1 MQKSMS
7 ANPVINE
14 SSRYKWLVVGMLWFV
29 CFFNYA
35 DRQAIFAVFPLIK
48 QQLVLTDVQLGVVGA
63 AFMWMYA
70 LFGPLAGW
78 LCDRLPRKMLVLGG
92 LIAWSLVTALTAVCH
107 TYGQLV
113 LCRALSGL
121 GEAVYLPSSMSLIG
135 DYHGASTRSR
145 AMSLHQSSVYVG
157 SIAGGAI
164 SGLVGQFYGWR
175 WSFILFGSCGLL
187 FAVVVGKFLQEPV
200 RGSGE
205 QLGTVSSSVSSGEG
219 SLLKELK
226 TLFLSPVVR
235 LLILAFVGANFVAV
249 VFLTWM
255 PSFLYGKFHMS
266 LSMAGLNGTMYLQL
280 SSVAGVL
287 CGGLLA
293 DVLARRFAGGRM
305 ATQALGLF
313 LGIPFLFFTGWAAS
327 VPAVVLGMIGFGYC
341 KGIYDANIFASLYDV
356 VAVRQRGI
364 AAGMLNSLGWLGG
377 GFAPIAIALAASKY
391 GMGASISGTA
401 FVYCI
406 SGFLMLLAAQRT
418 ILAPSKRTEKSVPQ
432 EPAS

>member
-1 MQKSMS
+1 
-7 ANPVINE
+7 
-14 SSRYKWLVVGMLWFV
+14 
-29 CFFNYA
+29 
-35 DRQAIFAVFPLIK
+35 
-48 QQLVLTDVQLGVVGA
+48 
-63 AFMWMYA
+63 MWMYA

-78 LCDRLPRKMLVLGG
+78 LCDRLPRKTLVLGG

-121 GEAVYLPSSMSLIG
+121 GEAVYLPASMSLIG
-135 DYHGASTRSR
+135 DYHAAATRSR

-175 WSFILFGSCGLL
+175 SSFILFGAGGLL
-187 FAVVVGKFLQEPV
+187 FALVVGEFLMEPA
-200 RGSGE
+200 RGSSE
-205 QLGTVSSSVSSGEG
+205 QAATTLSPAYGG
-219 SLLKELK
+219 SNLLDELK
-226 TLFLSPVVR
+226 ALLASPIVR
-235 LLILAFVGANFVAV
+235 LLIVAFVGANFVAV

-266 LSMAGLNGTMYLQL
+266 LSMAGLNGTLYLQL
-280 SSVAGVL
+280 SSVVGVL

-293 DVLARRFAGGRM
+293 DYLIRRFAGGRM
-305 ATQALGLF
+305 LTQALGLF

-341 KGIYDANIFASLYDV
+341 KGLYDANIFASLYDV

-364 AAGMLNSLGWLGG
+364 AAGLLNSLGWLGG
-377 GFAPIAIALAASKY
+377 GFAPVVIALAASRY
-391 GMGASISGTA
+391 GMGPSISGTA
-401 FVYCI
+401 FVYCL
-406 SGFLMLLAAQRT
+406 SGLLMLLAARRT
-418 ILAPSKRTEKSVPQ
+418 ISTRATPPIS
-432 EPAS
+432 

>member
-1 MQKSMS
+1 MIPGETPAPS
-7 ANPVINE
+7 
-14 SSRYKWLVVGMLWFV
+14 YKWLVVGMLWFV

-48 QQLVLTDVQLGVVGA
+48 QQLGLTNVQLGIVGA

-78 LCDRLPRKMLVLGG
+78 LCDRLPRKTLVLGG

-121 GEAVYLPSSMSLIG
+121 GEAVYLPASMSLIG

-145 AMSLHQSSVYVG
+145 AMSLHQSSVYAG

-175 WSFILFGSCGLL
+175 WSFLLFGAGGLL
-187 FAVVVGKFLQEPV
+187 FAFVVGKFLMEPA
-200 RGSGE
+200 RGGSE
-205 QLGTVSSSVSSGEG
+205 QREGITSSPVSSKGNLVH
-219 SLLKELK
+219 ELK
-226 TLFLSPVVR
+226 TLLESSIVR

-255 PSFLYGKFHMS
+255 PTFLYGKFHMS

-280 SSVAGVL
+280 SSVVGVL

-293 DVLARRFAGGRM
+293 DFLTRRFTGGRM
-305 ATQALGLF
+305 LTQALGLF
-313 LGIPFLFFTGWAAS
+313 LGIPFLFFTGWAPS

-341 KGIYDANIFASLYDV
+341 KGLYDANIFASLYDV

-377 GFAPIAIALAASKY
+377 GFAPVAIALTANRY
-391 GMGASISGTA
+391 GMGPSISGTA
-401 FVYCI
+401 LVYCL
-406 SGFLMLLAAQRT
+406 SGLLMLLATWRT
-418 ILAPSKRTEKSVPQ
+418 IRNPSKLPTL
-432 EPAS
+432 

>member
-1 MQKSMS
+1 MIPRKTAS
-7 ANPVINE
+7 
-14 SSRYKWLVVGMLWFV
+14 YKWLVVGMLWFV

-48 QQLVLTDVQLGVVGA
+48 QQLGLTDVQLGIVGA

-78 LCDRLPRKMLVLGG
+78 LCDRLPRKSLVLGG
-92 LIAWSLVTALTAVCH
+92 LIAWSLVTVFTALCH

-121 GEAVYLPSSMSLIG
+121 GEAVYLPASMSLIG
-135 DYHGASTRSR
+135 DYHSAATRSR

-187 FAVVVGKFLQEPV
+187 FGVVVGKFLMEPSREAAAV
-200 RGSGE
+200 ANGGSN
-205 QLGTVSSSVSSGEG
+205 LFH
-219 SLLKELK
+219 ELK
-226 TLFLSPVVR
+226 ALLASSIVR

-266 LSMAGLNGTMYLQL
+266 LSMAGLNGTIYLQL
-280 SSVAGVL
+280 SSVVGVL

-293 DVLARRFAGGRM
+293 DNLVRRLAGGRM
-305 ATQALGLF
+305 LTQALGLF

-341 KGIYDANIFASLYDV
+341 KGLYDANIFASLYDV
-356 VAVRQRGI
+356 VAVRRRGI

-377 GFAPIAIALAASKY
+377 GFAPVAIALAAGKY
-391 GMGASISGTA
+391 GMGPSISGTA
-401 FVYCI
+401 MVYCI
-406 SGFLMLLAAQRT
+406 SGLLMLLAAQRT
-418 ILAPSKRTEKSVPQ
+418 ISAL
-432 EPAS
+432 

>member
-1 MQKSMS
+1 MISDQPQDRS
-7 ANPVINE
+7 
-14 SSRYKWLVVGMLWFV
+14 YKWLVVGMLWFV

-70 LFGPLAGW
+70 LFGPVAGW
-78 LCDRLPRKMLVLGG
+78 LCDRLPRKSLVLGG

-107 TYGQLV
+107 TYVQLV

-121 GEAVYLPSSMSLIG
+121 GEAVYIPASMSLIG

-145 AMSLHQSSVYVG
+145 AMSLHQSSIYVG
-157 SIAGGAI
+157 SIAGGAV

-187 FAVVVGKFLQEPV
+187 FGVVVGKFLQEPV
-200 RGSGE
+200 RGSSDRAAF
-205 QLGTVSSSVSSGEG
+205 LPVTPGEG
-219 SLLKELK
+219 SSLFEELK
-226 TLFLSPVVR
+226 ILLLSPIVR

-280 SSVAGVL
+280 SSVVGVL
-287 CGGLLA
+287 CSGLLA
-293 DVLARRFAGGRM
+293 DILARRYAGGRLL
-305 ATQALGLF
+305 TQALGLF

-364 AAGMLNSLGWLGG
+364 AAGMMNSLGWLGG
-377 GFAPIAIALAASKY
+377 GFAPIVIALAAAKY
-391 GMGASISGTA
+391 GMSASISATA

-406 SGFLMLLAAQRT
+406 SGLLMLLAARRT
-418 ILAPSKRTEKSVPQ
+418 ILTPSKTPK
-432 EPAS
+432 ASA

>member
-1 MQKSMS
+1 MT
-7 ANPVINE
+7 PGE
-14 SSRYKWLVVGMLWFV
+14 SPDRGYKWLVVGMLWFV

-48 QQLVLTDVQLGVVGA
+48 QQLGLTDVQLGIVGA

-78 LCDRLPRKMLVLGG
+78 LCDRLPRKTLVLSG
-92 LIAWSLVTALTAVCH
+92 LIAWSLVTALTALCH

-121 GEAVYLPSSMSLIG
+121 GEAVYLPASMSLIG
-135 DYHGASTRSR
+135 DYHGAATRSR
-145 AMSLHQSSVYVG
+145 AMSIHQSSVYVG

-187 FAVVVGKFLQEPV
+187 FGLVVGKFLTEPS
-200 RGSGE
+200 RGQQDAG
-205 QLGTVSSSVSSGEG
+205 SVSLPAANSGG
-219 SLLKELK
+219 NLFGELK
-226 TLFLSPVVR
+226 ALLASPIVR

-280 SSVAGVL
+280 SSVVGVL

-293 DVLARRFAGGRM
+293 DYLARKFAGGRM
-305 ATQALGLF
+305 LTQALGLF

-341 KGIYDANIFASLYDV
+341 KGLYDANIFASLYDV
-356 VAVRQRGI
+356 VAVRQRGV

-377 GFAPIAIALAASKY
+377 GFAPIAIALAANRY
-391 GMGASISGTA
+391 GMGPSISGTA
-401 FVYCI
+401 FVYCL
-406 SGFLMLLAAQRT
+406 SGLLMLLAARRT
-418 ILAPSKRTEKSVPQ
+418 ILARSKSPVGRPS
-432 EPAS
+432 

>member
-1 MQKSMS
+1 MT
-7 ANPVINE
+7 PGE
-14 SSRYKWLVVGMLWFV
+14 SPRYKWLVVGMLWFV

-48 QQLVLTDVQLGVVGA
+48 QQLGLTDVQLGIVGA

-78 LCDRLPRKMLVLGG
+78 LCDRFPRKTLVLGG
-92 LIAWSLVTALTAVCH
+92 FIAWSLVTALTGLCH

-121 GEAVYLPSSMSLIG
+121 GEAVYLPASMSLIG
-135 DYHGASTRSR
+135 DYHGAATRSR
-145 AMSLHQSSVYVG
+145 AMSVHQSSVYVG
-157 SIAGGAI
+157 SIAGGGI

-175 WSFILFGSCGLL
+175 WSFVLFGSCGLL
-187 FAVVVGKFLQEPV
+187 FGLVVGKFLMEPS
-200 RGSGE
+200 RGQQDTPGGN
-205 QLGTVSSSVSSGEG
+205 LFH
-219 SLLKELK
+219 ELK
-226 TLFLSPVVR
+226 ALLASPIAR
-235 LLILAFVGANFVAV
+235 LLILVFVGANFVAV

-266 LSMAGLNGTMYLQL
+266 LSMAGFNGTLYLQL
-280 SSVAGVL
+280 SSVVGVL

-293 DVLARRFAGGRM
+293 DFLARRFAGGRM
-305 ATQALGLF
+305 LTQALGLF

-327 VPAVVLGMIGFGYC
+327 VGAVVLGMIGFGYC
-341 KGIYDANIFASLYDV
+341 KGLYDANIFASLYDV

-377 GFAPIAIALAASKY
+377 GFAPVAIALAATRY
-391 GMGASISGTA
+391 GMGPSISATA
-401 FVYCI
+401 FVYGL
-406 SGFLMLLAAQRT
+406 SGLLMLLAARQT
-418 ILAPSKRTEKSVPQ
+418 IYARPKAVIR
-432 EPAS
+432 